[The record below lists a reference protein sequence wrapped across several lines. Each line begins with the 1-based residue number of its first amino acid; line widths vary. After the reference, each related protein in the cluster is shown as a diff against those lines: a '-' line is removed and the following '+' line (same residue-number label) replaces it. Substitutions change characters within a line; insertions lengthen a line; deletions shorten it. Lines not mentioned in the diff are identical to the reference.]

1 MNKKRIDML
10 NGSLWDKILKFALPL
25 ALTGILQQLFN
36 AADVAVVGRCV
47 NSDAM
52 AAVGSNTPVIGLLIN
67 LFVGISL
74 GTNVVIANA
83 IGGNDEKTVKSAVHT
98 SVLVAFT
105 GGILICIAGEIISK
119 PMLELL
125 GVPPE
130 VFPMALAYLRVY
142 MIGMPVIL
150 LYNFESA
157 IYRSAGDT
165 KTPLI
170 TLVISG
176 IINVVLNLFFVMV
189 LKMTAD
195 GVAAATVISNFISA
209 MILFFGLVRT
219 NLPIKVEIKRLRIDT
234 TVLKRILRIGV
245 PAGVQSMTFS
255 AANLVIQSA
264 INSLGNIVMAG
275 SSAAFN
281 LEVFAYFILNSFG
294 QACTTFVGQNNGAN
308 KPERC
313 RRALMIC
320 LLEDFLFT
328 MAAIVMILLFGKDLL
343 WLFNKDN
350 AVIEAGYVRLI
361 YIFGA
366 YTFSLISD
374 VLSGYLRGYGISFF
388 PAIISL
394 VGICGVRIIWIAT
407 VFQQNRTFE
416 NIMITYPISLGITAA
431 VIGAYVLISRPDKK
445 EAVKK

>member
-328 MAAIVMILLFGKDLL
+328 MAAIVMIRLFGKDLL